1 MAAPPPLFIR
11 LFIDEDVHPMVAAA
25 LRARGFDT
33 VSAHEVGRRG
43 LSDAEQLV
51 FATAAQRALLTFNIV
66 DFLELH
72 RGRLATGPAHW
83 GIILCE
89 QAPVGEVVRRLLNL
103 LNRVTADELRNQ
115 VYWLQSFR

>member
-1 MAAPPPLFIR
+1 MAAPSPLFIR
-11 LFIDEDVHPMVAAA
+11 LYVDEDVHPMVAAA
-25 LRARGFDT
+25 LRARGFDAIS
-33 VSAHEVGRRG
+33 VHETGRRG
-43 LSDAEQLV
+43 LADSEQMV
-51 FATAAQRALLTFNIV
+51 FAVTMERALLTFNMV

-72 RGRLATGPAHW
+72 RERLKTGQSHW

-89 QAPVGEVVRRLLNL
+89 QAPVGEMVRRLLNL